1 MRILITGGSGLVGKH
16 LTRLLQHEGH
26 EVAWLTRSASSQGS
40 PRKFEWNIE
49 QQTMDVN
56 ALVWA
61 DAIVHLAGAGVADK
75 RWSDARKREILE
87 SRVQSTRLLYEHL
100 KVTQH
105 SVKQFISASAIGY
118 YGFKTSDA
126 WFDEQ
131 TPVGNDFLAEVTQ
144 KWEEEV
150 EQFTHLGVNTSFVR
164 IGIVLAKEGGALK
177 EMLKPPVISALGSG
191 EQWIP
196 WIHIQ
201 DLCRIFSHTLKEN
214 LSGVYNAVA
223 PNPVNNLELS
233 KALAKNYS
241 KLFLPIPL
249 PGFVLKL
256 AVGEMAGMLL
266 NGTRVKCD
274 KIINTGFK
282 FVYEELEDALKSLK

>member
-1 MRILITGGSGLVGKH
+1 MHILITGGSGLVGKH

-40 PRKFEWNIE
+40 PRKFEWNVE

-56 ALVWA
+56 ALKWA

-75 RWSDARKREILE
+75 RWTEARKHEILE
-87 SRVQSTRLLYEHL
+87 SRVQSTRLLYSFLENE
-100 KVTQH
+100 QH
-105 SVKQFISASAIGY
+105 AVKQIVSASAVGF

-131 TPVGNDFLAEVTQ
+131 TTVGNDFLAEVTQ
-144 KWEEEV
+144 KWEQEV
-150 EQFTHLGVNTSFVR
+150 EQIARLGVNTALVR

-201 DLCRIFSHTLKEN
+201 DLCRIFSHVLKEN
-214 LSGVYNAVA
+214 LSGTYNAVT

-233 KALAKNYS
+233 KTLAKNYS
-241 KLFLPIPL
+241 KLFLPIPV
-249 PGFVLKL
+249 PEFVLKL

-266 NGTRVKCD
+266 TGTRVKCD
-274 KIINTGFK
+274 KIQNTGFNFAYDK
-282 FVYEELEDALKSLK
+282 LEDALKNLK